1 MKRVQI
7 ALFDGFDLLDALAPY
22 EVFAAA
28 EAYTGGALSV
38 ELVTAEGA
46 RDVPS
51 GTKGLTIAASGAL
64 DPNLEGIILVPGAS
78 GDVDGDEPDSVP
90 TLLAKAAETGLTEA
104 VGLALG
110 KPGMTVATVC
120 GGSLALAMGGLLE
133 GRHAVTHHLGMEVLS
148 ATGAVPVQARVVDDG
163 DLVTG
168 GGVTSGLDVA
178 LYLLEREFGSRVA
191 IEVERLFEYERR
203 GTVWKSEGYAPS
215 AKSGQSG
222 AYDEDAPGERELAQA
237 KGEAAVA
244 GTWEIVLSTPIG
256 KLDVVLEIEEKGG
269 RLEGT
274 AKQGEERADLIDL
287 EARGNRLT
295 WMQSVT
301 KPLRLNLKF
310 DARVD
315 GDEMTGTA
323 KAGLLPAS
331 KFAGTRVHGRRNEV
345 SQRSI

>member
-46 RDVPS
+46 RDVRS
-51 GTKGLTIAASGAL
+51 GTKGLTIAASGAI

-78 GDVDGDEPDSVP
+78 GDVDGDGPDSVP
-90 TLLAKAAETGLTEA
+90 ALLAKAAESGLTEA

-133 GRHAVTHHLGMEVLS
+133 GRHAVTHHLGMEVLG

-203 GTVWKSEGYAPS
+203 GTVWKSDGDAPS
-215 AKSGQSG
+215 LAEKSGQSG
-222 AYDEDAPGERELAQA
+222 ASDEDASPAREQA
-237 KGEAAVA
+237 KGEAAFP
-244 GTWEIVLSTPIG
+244 GTWAIVLSTPIG
-256 KLDVVLEIEEKGG
+256 KLDVVLEIEQKDGQL
-269 RLEGT
+269 RGT
-274 AKQGEERADLIDL
+274 AA
-287 EARGNRLT
+287 
-295 WMQSVT
+295 
-301 KPLRLNLKF
+301 
-310 DARVD
+310 
-315 GDEMTGTA
+315 
-323 KAGLLPAS
+323 
-331 KFAGTRVHGRRNEV
+331 
-345 SQRSI
+345 